1 MKMMPYKWLHQPSG
15 GIFERLFEGELY
27 NHPQSYIIVYHKWA
41 VQTCI
46 NHQNM
51 GGVPLLY

>member
-1 MKMMPYKWLHQPSG
+1 MMPYKWLHQPSG